1 LSHRQIATAVVAV
14 LAALAVPA
22 GASAATKVVSM
33 GVPAPSQ
40 KAFGKYGA
48 DANEFF
54 PTGTTIHVGDSVR
67 FVPNGFHEV
76 NLPKKGGG
84 LNPLFVP
91 TGQKV
96 AGAVDAA
103 GAPFWF
109 NGADQL
115 GFNPVLG
122 ANGFGKKFTYTG
134 GKAVISG
141 LPFAAKPKPMTVKF
155 AKTGSFTYF
164 CDVHPGMKGTVTVRS
179 KSRSVPSTKAQA
191 NKVKAQVARDLAVA
205 KTLSKKTAPAGTVD
219 LGEAGKHGVEIFAMV
234 PASRTVPVGTTLTF
248 RMTAGSREVH
258 TATFGPGDIEDAN
271 SFLGKLS
278 GSLESPAPDP
288 AALYP
293 SDQPPAAAAF
303 GPTTH
308 GNGFWNSGALD
319 ALSATPSPV
328 ANAVTFTTAGTYT
341 YYCLIHPFM
350 KGTVVVQ

>member
-1 LSHRQIATAVVAV
+1 MATAIVAV
-14 LAALAVPA
+14 LIVFAFPA
-22 GASAATKVVSM
+22 GASAATRVVSM
-33 GVPAPSQ
+33 GVPGANQ

-67 FVPNGFHEV
+67 FVPLGFHDV

-84 LNPLFVP
+84 ANELFIP

-103 GAPFWF
+103 GVPFWF
-109 NGADQL
+109 NGLDQF

-122 ANGFGKKFTYTG
+122 VNGFGKKLTYTG

-141 LPFAAKPKPMTVKF
+141 LPLAAKPKPMTVNFTK
-155 AKTGSFTYF
+155 AGLYTYF
-164 CDVHPGMKGTVTVRS
+164 CDVHPGMKGSVRVAAKS
-179 KSRSVPSTKAQA
+179 KSVPSARAHNSKA
-191 NKVKAQVARDLAVA
+191 KTQVARDLAVA

-248 RMTAGSREVH
+248 RMTTGSREVH
-258 TATFGPGDIEDAN
+258 TATFGPGNIDDAN
-271 SFLGKLS
+271 SFIGKIAAS
-278 GSLESPAPDP
+278 IQSPVPDP

-293 SDQPPAAAAF
+293 SNPPPAAAAF

-308 GNGFWNSGALD
+308 GNGFWNSGFLD
-319 ALSATPSPV
+319 VFSATPSPV
-328 ANAVTFTTAGTYT
+328 ASAVTFTTAGTYT
-341 YYCLIHPFM
+341 YYCLVHPFM

>member
-1 LSHRQIATAVVAV
+1 LSYRQMATAVVAV
-14 LAALAVPA
+14 LVVFAVPA
-22 GASAATKVVSM
+22 GASAATRVVSM
-33 GVPAPSQ
+33 GPPVADQ

-48 DANEFF
+48 EPNEFF

-67 FVPNGFHEV
+67 FVPLGFHVV

-84 LNPLFVP
+84 ANELFIP

-109 NGADQL
+109 NGLDQL

-122 ANGFGKKFTYTG
+122 VNGFGKKFTYTG
-134 GKAVISG
+134 KKAVNTG

-164 CDVHPGMKGTVTVRS
+164 CDVHPGMKGSVKVAS
-179 KSRSVPSTKAQA
+179 KSKSVPSARAHNNKAKAQI
-191 NKVKAQVARDLAVA
+191 ARDLAVA

-219 LGEAGKHGVEIFAMV
+219 LGEAGKYGVEIFAMV
-234 PASRTVPVGTTLTF
+234 PASTTVPVGSALTF
-248 RMTAGSREVH
+248 RMTPGSREVH
-258 TATFGPGDIEDAN
+258 TATFGPGNIEDAN
-271 SFLGKLS
+271 SFIGKLAAS
-278 GSLESPAPDP
+278 IRAPVPDP
-288 AALYP
+288 ASLYP
-293 SDQPPAAAAF
+293 SDPPPAAAAF

-308 GNGFWNSGALD
+308 GNGFGNSGALD
-319 ALSATPSPV
+319 VFSATPSP
-328 ANAVTFTTAGTYT
+328 AASAVRFTTAGTYT